1 MANPS
6 IEIYEVDGTKKGT
19 SIDVSWQVVSIYWV
33 CHVSISDWALYRI
46 EASLRLPCISHIY
59 KAHHS
64 FISTIFNQESFV
76 RANSSTLSEHSV
88 EDLYPQNTPT
98 INFPPRVVSTCF
110 NIMVKLHFR
119 PCIFVRLITP
129 VNTFKP
135 VSLKFYRRFVGN
147 V

>member
-19 SIDVSWQVVSIYWV
+19 SVDVSWQVVSIYWV

-98 INFPPRVVSTCF
+98 VNFPQRVVSTCF
-110 NIMVKLHFR
+110 NIIVKLDIR
-119 PCIFVRLITP
+119 PCIFVRLIAP
-129 VNTFKP
+129 VNTLKP
-135 VSLKFYRRFVGN
+135 VSLRFYRRFVGN